1 MCSLGNWGGKSLGG
15 EGCIPV
21 FGGKGKERK
30 GKEVIQALWSDAE
43 LSCAG
48 VACWDKEFPGIT
60 V

>member
-1 MCSLGNWGGKSLGG
+1 M
-15 EGCIPV
+15 

-30 GKEVIQALWSDAE
+30 GKEVIQALWDDAE